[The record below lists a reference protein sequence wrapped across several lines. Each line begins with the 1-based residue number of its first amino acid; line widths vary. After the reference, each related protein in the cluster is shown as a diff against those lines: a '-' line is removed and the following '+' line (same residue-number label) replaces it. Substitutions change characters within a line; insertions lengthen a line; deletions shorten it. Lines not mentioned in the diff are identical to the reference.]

1 MPDDRDQN
9 DAAVAEIRRLVER
22 GLSPLEAARHV
33 RKLSRNQLG
42 TLVDLSADE
51 ISRLEVRGSRIGPY
65 ATALSQALQ
74 VPVDIFDDACS
85 A

>member
-9 DAAVAEIRRLVER
+9 GAAVAEIRRLVER
-22 GLSPLEAARHV
+22 GLYPLEAARHV

-51 ISRLEVRGSRIGPY
+51 ISRLEVRGCAQPGAAGAGRH
-65 ATALSQALQ
+65 L
-74 VPVDIFDDACS
+74 
-85 A
+85 

>member
-1 MPDDRDQN
+1 MPDDREQN
-9 DAAVAEIRRLVER
+9 DAAVAEIRRLIEH

-51 ISRLEVRGSRIGPY
+51 IGRLEARGSRIGPF
-65 ATALSQALQ
+65 ATALSEALQ
-74 VPVDIFDDACS
+74 VPVDIFDDT
-85 A
+85 